1 LQRFEDVLALAE
13 QKRDVMLQ
21 HALENDVQL
30 VNFAPGRIELAV
42 VKGNGD
48 IIQELSR
55 KLTAWTNE
63 RWFISQARKDV
74 TPAQPT
80 IGDTKRAAREA
91 ELAAIRQ
98 EPLVKAA
105 LEAFPGAEILEIR
118 DLGEDAA
125 AGAAAA
131 PAPPDDTGEEDGD
144 EYGGGDLPTTEDFI

>member
-1 LQRFEDVLALAE
+1 
-13 QKRDVMLQ
+13 M
-21 HALENDVQL
+21 
-30 VNFAPGRIELAV
+30 
-42 VKGNGD
+42 
-48 IIQELSR
+48 
-55 KLTAWTNE
+55 
-63 RWFISQARKDV
+63 

-118 DLGEDAA
+118 DLGADAA

-144 EYGGGDLPTTEDFI
+144 EDGGGTMPPPDVPSTSSASTRSCISPMRA